1 MMRHHFK
8 HRVAMSAALAAS
20 VLGSAAHA
28 SGRGG
33 YAQFSPQQ
41 QVSQQQQVNLQ
52 QQVSQQQQVNL
63 QQQVSQQ
70 QQQVNL
76 QQQVSQQQQVN
87 LQQQVSQQQ
96 VSQQQA
102 SPKGVQTQV
111 LDGAIAGVIS
121 ASNQFEITQAT
132 IARRQARSREV
143 KDFAREMLESHS
155 QSARRL
161 SALLQ
166 RLRIKVQP
174 TRVSSMLIGHSSVV
188 AAYLRR
194 QPARKFDQAFMA
206 AQVTTHRYTLR
217 MLDEQF
223 IPKVKDQALKEELQ
237 SIRGEVASHL
247 ERAQAIQA
255 VLAKQQTDSH
265 RGR

>member
-8 HRVAMSAALAAS
+8 HRVAVIAALAAS

-41 QVSQQQQVNLQ
+41 SRPQ
-52 QQVSQQQQVNL
+52 QQVS
-63 QQQVSQQ
+63 
-70 QQQVNL
+70 
-76 QQQVSQQQQVN
+76 
-87 LQQQVSQQQ
+87 
-96 VSQQQA
+96 QQA

-121 ASNQFEITQAT
+121 ASNQLEIVQAT

-166 RLRIKVQP
+166 RYRLKVQP

-206 AQVTTHRYTLR
+206 SQVMTHRYTLR
-217 MLDEQF
+217 MLDEQL

-237 SIRGEVASHL
+237 RIRGEVVSHL
-247 ERAQAIQA
+247 DCAQAIQA
-255 VLAKQQTDSH
+255 TLARQQTASH

>member
-1 MMRHHFK
+1 MTRGRPWIFRGARRGKQGREPTMMRHHFK
-8 HRVAMSAALAAS
+8 HRLAVIAALAAS

-33 YAQFSPQQ
+33 YAQFTPQQ
-41 QVSQQQQVNLQ
+41 SRPQQQVNLQ
-52 QQVSQQQQVNL
+52 QQLNLQQQQV
-63 QQQVSQQ
+63 S
-70 QQQVNL
+70 
-76 QQQVSQQQQVN
+76 
-87 LQQQVSQQQ
+87 
-96 VSQQQA
+96 QQA
-102 SPKGVQTQV
+102 SPKGVQTRV

-155 QSARRL
+155 RSERRL

-174 TRVSSMLIGHSSVV
+174 TRVSSMLIGHSSLV

-194 QPARKFDQAFMA
+194 QPARKFDQAFMDT
-206 AQVTTHRYTLR
+206 QVMTHRYTLR

-223 IPKVKDQALKEELQ
+223 IPKAKDQALKEELQ
-237 SIRGEVASHL
+237 SIRGEVVSHL
-247 ERAQAIQA
+247 ERALAIQA
-255 VLAKQQTDSH
+255 SLAKQQTASH